1 MTFRSDINGLRAYAV
16 MLVILYHFGFS
27 QMSGGFL
34 GVDVFFV
41 ISGYLMTGIIL
52 SRLNNHKFSLMAFY
66 AARCRR
72 IIPPL
77 MVLCAI
83 LMLMGYFLMPPEEYR
98 RMAEHAVSSLSF
110 ISNVVYFK
118 QGGYFDTGSVYKWLL
133 HTWSLSVEWQ
143 FYLLLPLALMFTAR
157 FLRQQFAWVMG
168 IAALLSFGL
177 VLAMVAT
184 DYHLTATYYLL
195 PTRAWEMLVGG
206 LVYLAPKT
214 RLSGQGWV
222 PPLSIVALILCALMF
237 DENIAW
243 PGIMTLIPVLFT
255 ALILHAG
262 VQDSRW
268 LNHRVMQHIGKTSYS
283 IYLWHW
289 PLWVFWHLAD
299 WPVMFIS
306 QVLLILLSLAT
317 GWASYVWV
325 ENRQSWFSRKTYI
338 ALGQAAVVMLF
349 GVTIVARAGIPSRAP
364 AVVASIDH
372 YSQQRFTLAKN
383 CFVLSGITSPQC
395 VFGDASRVNL
405 VVLGDSH
412 AAAMLSSIVA
422 SAGTQD
428 GVVFIAQ
435 SGCPSVPDIQRS
447 ASPDCGGFVKAA
459 LADIERKYPN
469 ASVLIINRMSLYLHG
484 EYGSASSA
492 PTYSFRQAGSSLA
505 AYQQHFGAAVKQ
517 LASHHRVFIM
527 TPVPEFGYDVI
538 YRMSRDAMRG
548 KVLTIQQSR
557 AEYQSRHQDALAMLN
572 NIAALSP
579 NITLL
584 DTTQGLCDSRF
595 CYGAKENVPLY
606 RDDNHLSEV
615 GNKSLS
621 GVFAGM
627 WGMIEG
633 R

>member
-1 MTFRSDINGLRAYAV
+1 MNFRSDINGLRAYAV
-16 MLVILYHFGFS
+16 MLVLLYHFGFN
-27 QMSGGFL
+27 QVSGGFL

-52 SRLNNHKFSLMAFY
+52 SRLNDQKFSLMAFY
-66 AARCRR
+66 AARCKR

-83 LMLMGYFLMPPEEYR
+83 LMLMGYFLMPPDEYQ

-143 FYLLLPLALMFTAR
+143 FYLLLPLAIMFTAR
-157 FLRQQFAWVMG
+157 YLRKQFAWTMG

-177 VLAMVAT
+177 VLVMVAA

-214 RLSGQGWV
+214 RLSGQSWV
-222 PPLSIVALILCALMF
+222 PPVSILSLILCALMF

-255 ALILHAG
+255 ALILHAA
-262 VQDSRW
+262 VQNSRW
-268 LNHRVMQHIGKTSYS
+268 LNHRVVQHIGKTSYS

-289 PLWVFWHLAD
+289 PLWVFWHLVD
-299 WPVMFIS
+299 WPITIVS
-306 QVLLILLSLAT
+306 QVLLILLSLAA
-317 GWASYVWV
+317 GWVSYVWV
-325 ENRQSWFSRKTYI
+325 ENSQSWFSRKTYI
-338 ALGQAAVVMLF
+338 ALGQSSVVMLF
-349 GVTIVARAGIPSRAP
+349 GVTIVAKAGIPSRAP
-364 AVVASIDH
+364 AVVASIEH
-372 YSQQRFTLAKN
+372 YSQQRFAMAKN
-383 CFVLSGITSPQC
+383 CFVLNGMTSPQC
-395 VFGDASRVNL
+395 VFGSASQVNL

-422 SAGTQD
+422 SARSKD
-428 GVVFIAQ
+428 SLVFIAQ

-447 ASPDCGGFVKAA
+447 ASPDCGDFVKAA
-459 LADIERKYPN
+459 MADIERKYPN
-469 ASVLIINRMSLYLHG
+469 ASVLIINRMSFYLHG
-484 EYGSASSA
+484 EYGSGSST
-492 PTYSFRQAGSSLA
+492 PSYSFRQEGSSLA

-557 AEYQSRHQDALAMLN
+557 AEYQSRHQDALAMLKK
-572 NIAALSP
+572 IAALSP
-579 NITLL
+579 NVTLL
-584 DTTQGLCDSRF
+584 DAAQGLCDSRF
-595 CYGAKENVPLY
+595 CYGARENVPLY